1 MRETEN
7 HHQNTTVIIAVGKDP
22 AMDAKISGQNF
33 EKMSY
38 DSFYDD
44 VPRAVIFID
53 RGWKGSCPIMESQC
67 LLGTAFQWR
76 KIRKFW

>member
-1 MRETEN
+1 M
-7 HHQNTTVIIAVGKDP
+7 AVGKDP

-33 EKMSY
+33 EKISY

-53 RGWKGSCPIMESQC
+53 RGWKGSCPIMES
-67 LLGTAFQWR
+67 
-76 KIRKFW
+76 